1 MLICGHHIIIMCG
14 AFELL
19 CICEEIA
26 IDENINSR
34 SRVSFV
40 VRGAFFFNFI
50 LSFVLSIAPNTA
62 YLQFCYY
69 SIQELITITSNCHQ
83 QSFLIHPLSLSAVA
97 SPEASSSLFCVHL
110 LLPFGLVTRKTVK
123 PHMCEEIVL
132 ICIRSRIMS
141 YHLNDLSVSLS
152 LCRSCALTS
161 QFHINSHIKKKKQR

>member
-1 MLICGHHIIIMCG
+1 MSIGCTLHMLICGHHIIIMCG

-40 VRGAFFFNFI
+40 VRGVFFFNFI

-83 QSFLIHPLSLSAVA
+83 QSFLIHPLSLS
-97 SPEASSSLFCVHL
+97 LRCCVSRGEL
-110 LLPFGLVTRKTVK
+110 ITVLRPF
-123 PHMCEEIVL
+123 I
-132 ICIRSRIMS
+132 
-141 YHLNDLSVSLS
+141 
-152 LCRSCALTS
+152 TS
-161 QFHINSHIKKKKQR
+161 FWARNS